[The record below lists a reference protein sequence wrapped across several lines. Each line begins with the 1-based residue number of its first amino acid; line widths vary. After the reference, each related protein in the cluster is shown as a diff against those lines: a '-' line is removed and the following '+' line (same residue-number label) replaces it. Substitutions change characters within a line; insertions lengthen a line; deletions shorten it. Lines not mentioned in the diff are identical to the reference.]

1 MYVICSCYHSKQL
14 WQDTIIVR
22 VHQHCLQGCFI
33 LTILGVTVGQQ
44 QLSYIVSEDGGQE
57 LSVCIILSGQIE
69 RDVVVSIGTEDGSAA
84 GG

>member
-1 MYVICSCYHSKQL
+1 M
-14 WQDTIIVR
+14 
-22 VHQHCLQGCFI
+22 
-33 LTILGVTVGQQ
+33 GQQ